1 MLKQGQ
7 KFTGKEVVNPFT
19 DDFKEKWDIWLMYK
33 KEVHRFEY
41 KSAIS
46 EQAALNQLVDLSEGD
61 EEHAARILNQ
71 SMANNWKGL
80 FKVHNPKKDK
90 KNGESTEGKSSGKK
104 ATGKPTIDDL
114 KVAYSRSNGTEG

>member
-1 MLKQGQ
+1 MLRTGE
-7 KFTGKEVVNPFT
+7 KFNGAEVVNPFSEA
-19 DDFKEKWDIWLMYK
+19 FEEKWKMWLYYK
-33 KEVHRFEY
+33 KECHKFEY

-90 KNGESTEGKSSGKK
+90 NVKSTTEKTTKSGNPS
-104 ATGKPTIDDL
+104 TNEL
-114 KVAYSRSNGTEG
+114 KVAFAKRNGTEG

>member
-1 MLKQGQ
+1 MLKNGEQFKG
-7 KFTGKEVVNPFT
+7 GEVVNPFT
-19 DDFKEKWDIWLMYK
+19 DAFEEKWNMWLYYK
-33 KEVHRFEY
+33 KECHRFEY

-80 FKVHNPKKDK
+80 FKVHNPKKE
-90 KNGESTEGKSSGKK
+90 KNVKTITEKGTKSSN
-104 ATGKPTIDDL
+104 PSVDEL
-114 KVAYSRSNGTEG
+114 KVAFNRRNGTEG

>member
-1 MLKQGQ
+1 MLKKGES
-7 KFTGKEVVNPFT
+7 FAGAEVVNPFT
-19 DDFKEKWDIWLMYK
+19 DSFEEKWKMWLYYK
-33 KEVHRFEY
+33 KECHKFEY

-90 KNGESTEGKSSGKK
+90 HVKPIAEKGTK
-104 ATGKPTIDDL
+104 TGNPTIDDL
-114 KVAYSRSNGTEG
+114 KVAFARRNGTEG

>member
-1 MLKQGQ
+1 MLNSEE
-7 KFTGKEVVNPFT
+7 KFTGKEVVNPFSSA
-19 DDFKEKWDIWLMYK
+19 FIEKWDMWLYYK
-33 KEVHRFEY
+33 REAHRFQY
-41 KSAIS
+41 ATTIS

-90 KNGESTEGKSSGKK
+90 NVKSTTEKGTK
-104 ATGKPTIDDL
+104 TGNPTIDDL
-114 KVAYSRSNGTEG
+114 KVAFTRRNGTAG

>member
-1 MLKQGQ
+1 MLKNGE
-7 KFTGKEVVNPFT
+7 KFTGREVVNPFT

-33 KEVHRFEY
+33 KEVHNFQY
-41 KSAIS
+41 KSPIS

-80 FKVHNPKKDK
+80 FKLHNPKKDK
-90 KNGESTEGKSSGKK
+90 KNGESKSTGENSK
-104 ATGKPTIDDL
+104 AGKPSTSDL
-114 KVAYSRSNGTEG
+114 KAAFVRRNGTEG

>member
-1 MLKQGQ
+1 MLKSGER
-7 KFTGKEVVNPFT
+7 FTGKEVVNPFT
-19 DDFKEKWDIWLMYK
+19 DAFQEKWDIWLMYK
-33 KEVHRFEY
+33 KEVHNFRY

-90 KNGESTEGKSSGKK
+90 KDAKSTTKEQPAGK
-104 ATGKPTIDDL
+104 ATASDL
-114 KVAYSRSNGTEG
+114 HAAFVRRNGTEG

>member
-1 MLKQGQ
+1 MLSNGQ
-7 KFTGKEVVNPFT
+7 KFTGKEIVNPFS
-19 DDFKEKWDIWLMYK
+19 DDFTDKWEIWIMYK

-90 KNGESTEGKSSGKK
+90 KDGEPAKKK
-104 ATGKPTIDDL
+104 AAGRTTPDELYAAYIKPT
-114 KVAYSRSNGTEG
+114 GT